1 MKIQK
6 CSNAGYSFK
15 EVMEKFFDLCTSGE
29 VDINVETARRIW
41 FRRNSV
47 IHGGDFLH
55 PNDVILLATTA
66 IGEYKGVMETD
77 MSLLELEGIS
87 VS

>member
-1 MKIQK
+1 
-6 CSNAGYSFK
+6 
-15 EVMEKFFDLCTSGE
+15 ME
-29 VDINVETARRIW
+29 IARRIG

-47 IHGGDFLH
+47 IHGGDILH
-55 PNDVILLATTA
+55 PNDVILSTTTA

>member
-15 EVMEKFFDLCTSGE
+15 EVMEKFFDLCTPGE
-29 VDINVETARRIW
+29 VDINVEIARRIW

-47 IHGGDFLH
+47 IHRRDFLH
-55 PNDVILLATTA
+55 PNDVILSATTA
-66 IGEYKGVMETD
+66 IGEYKGVIYGD
-77 MSLLELEGIS
+77 
-87 VS
+87 